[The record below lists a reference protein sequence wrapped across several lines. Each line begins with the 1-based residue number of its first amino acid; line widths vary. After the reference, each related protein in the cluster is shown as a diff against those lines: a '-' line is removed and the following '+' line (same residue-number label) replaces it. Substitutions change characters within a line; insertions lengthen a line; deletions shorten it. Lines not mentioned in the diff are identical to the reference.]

1 MSKRKVIVILSLI
14 AVIFMIGFTVLIV
27 FLNSIGVFEQREESW
42 AEDWGSFTPYK
53 AYSYDN
59 KYYAVQTVEDMDMGP
74 EWSVKDMGPA
84 WSVVVVSVY
93 ATETDQF
100 VADFSPARSRDFWG
114 ICWESDS
121 YNIWTQSADIGVYC
135 YAYQDGQWIR
145 DENAVRPEDIV
156 SKYD

>member
-1 MSKRKVIVILSLI
+1 MSKRKVIGVLALIVI
-14 AVIFMIGFTVLIV
+14 IFAIGFTALIV
-27 FLNSIGVFEQREESW
+27 FLNSISAFEPREEK
-42 AEDWGSFTPYK
+42 WGSFTPDK
-53 AYSYDN
+53 TYSYDN
-59 KYYAVQTVEDMDMGP
+59 KYYAVQTVEDMDM
-74 EWSVKDMGPA
+74 SPA

-93 ATETDQF
+93 DTETDQF

-121 YNIWTQSADIGVYC
+121 YNIWTQSADIGIYC
-135 YAYQDGQWIR
+135 YTFQDGQWIR